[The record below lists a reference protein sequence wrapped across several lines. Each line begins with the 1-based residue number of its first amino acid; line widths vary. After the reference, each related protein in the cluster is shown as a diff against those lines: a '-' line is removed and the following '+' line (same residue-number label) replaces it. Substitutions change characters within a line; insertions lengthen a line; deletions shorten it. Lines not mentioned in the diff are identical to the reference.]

1 MEKIFWWLLLF
12 IIIDYCWL
20 IIIYNEIDVICNLV
34 IFIDILN
41 NMDLNI
47 SFMLDK
53 CIYCILF
60 MDVIIF
66 NVIF

>member
-12 IIIDYCWL
+12 IFIDYCWL
-20 IIIYNEIDVICNLV
+20 IIIYNEIDVICSLV
-34 IFIDILN
+34 VFIDILN

-53 CIYCILF
+53 SIYCILF